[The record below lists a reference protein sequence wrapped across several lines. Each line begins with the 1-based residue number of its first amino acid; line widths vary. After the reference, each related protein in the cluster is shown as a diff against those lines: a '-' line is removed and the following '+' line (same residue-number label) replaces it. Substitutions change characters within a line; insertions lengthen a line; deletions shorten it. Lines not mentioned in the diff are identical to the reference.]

1 MRYLDIDR
9 NEIPPVP
16 PINLIGGGHND
27 KPHNDAAIG
36 DDGDDDDADADA
48 FIVSPP

>member
-1 MRYLDIDR
+1 MRHLNIDC
-9 NEIPPVP
+9 NEVPLVP

-27 KPHNDAAIG
+27 EPHNDAVIG
-36 DDGDDDDADADA
+36 DDGDDDADA